1 MRYPTLA
8 MMIALFL
15 SAATTQ
21 VATAQITGPRILSAS
36 SQRFANL
43 EEQLTN
49 RLRATATDQRGFIR
63 FVVNQVRD
71 GRLEAKL
78 VIAIERYA
86 LRRNRHLPFLY
97 FERALHYEAER
108 RGVILPAV
116 RQFASTR
123 VVDN

>member
-8 MMIALFL
+8 ILVALFM
-15 SAATTQ
+15 SAAATQ
-21 VATAQITGPRILSAS
+21 VASAQITGPRILSAS
-36 SQRFANL
+36 SERFANL

-63 FVVNQVRD
+63 FVVNQVRE
-71 GRLEAKL
+71 GRLESKL
-78 VIAIERYA
+78 VVAIERYA
-86 LRRNRHLPFLY
+86 LRRNRNLPFLY
-97 FERALHYEAER
+97 FERALRYEASR
-108 RGVILPAV
+108 RGVTLPAV